1 MTKNNYGVELLVNNS
16 MEWEHINARVSLETR
31 RENGFDSEETQNN
44 LNIGLAE
51 QSNIL
56 QEYTTLN
63 EDYTRR
69 FKELNHSTDERTTG
83 DKRPFQNHLGLR
95 FRDRKRRKKRRRRKK
110 INLEDFIHARRY
122 YILNRSHVI

>member
-1 MTKNNYGVELLVNNS
+1 MKKNNFIRLGHKIIS
-16 MEWEHINARVSLETR
+16 
-31 RENGFDSEETQNN
+31 
-44 LNIGLAE
+44 LAE

-69 FKELNHSTDERTTG
+69 LKELNHSTDERTTG

-122 YILNRSHVI
+122 YILNRSHVISRKKFLTDRKLIKI